1 MPVPDHTGA
10 LARRDP
16 GAGGVLRRRPAPDAD
31 PRVVVVTGGSS
42 GVGRATAHAF
52 AGRGCAVALLARN
65 EIALAAA
72 AEEVRSLGGQALT
85 IPVDVADAGAVEAA
99 ADRVEAELGP
109 IDVWVNAA
117 MATVLA
123 PVHDVSAEELERATD
138 VTYLGTAHGTM
149 AALRRMRPRD
159 QGAIVQVG
167 STLAHRAIPF
177 QAPYCGAKFAVRGFT
192 ESLRTELLRER
203 SGVHVTEVHLSAVNT
218 PHFVVC
224 RSRQGFRSR
233 PVPPIYTP
241 EVAAA
246 GVVWAATHRRRQ
258 LWVGYPAAVGI
269 LASRLLPS
277 IGDRVLAWRGVELQL
292 TSAAVAP
299 GRPDNLFAPVAFDP
313 GTTGPEVGRTWGWSG
328 QLWLSTHRR
337 ALGSAGA
344 ALVAVAVGLRRRR

>member
-1 MPVPDHTGA
+1 MPA
-10 LARRDP
+10 
-16 GAGGVLRRRPAPDAD
+16 
-31 PRVVVVTGGSS
+31 VVVVTGGSS

-52 AGRGCAVALLARN
+52 ARRGCAVALLARN
-65 EIALAAA
+65 EVALAAA
-72 AEEVRSLGGQALT
+72 AEEVRALGGRALT
-85 IPVDVADAGAVEAA
+85 VPVDVADAGAVEAA

-109 IDVWVNAA
+109 VDVWVNAA

-123 PVHDVSAEELERATD
+123 PVQDVAADELQRTTD

-159 QGAIVQVG
+159 RGAIVQVG
-167 STLAHRAIPF
+167 STLAYRAIPY

-192 ESLRTELLRER
+192 ESLRTELLREG

-233 PVPPIYTP
+233 PVPPIFTP

-246 GVVWAATHRRRQ
+246 GVVWAATHRRRE

-269 LASRLLPS
+269 LASRLVPGL
-277 IGDRVLAWRGVELQL
+277 GDRVLAWRGVELQMSR
-292 TSAAVAP
+292 TAVEA
-299 GRPDNLFAPVAFDP
+299 GRPDNLFSPVPFDP

-328 QLWLSTHRR
+328 QLWVSAHRR
-337 ALGSAGA
+337 AAA
-344 ALVAVAVGLRRRR
+344 ALGAGLVALATGAHRRR

>member
-1 MPVPDHTGA
+1 VGP
-10 LARRDP
+10 
-16 GAGGVLRRRPAPDAD
+16 AGGTWSLRRRATPRAD
-31 PRVVVVTGGSS
+31 PHVVVITGGSS

-52 AGRGCAVALLARN
+52 AARGCAIALLARN
-65 EIALAAA
+65 ETALAAA
-72 AEEVRSLGGQALT
+72 AEEVRAAGGRALVV
-85 IPVDVADAGAVEAA
+85 PVDVADAGAVEAA
-99 ADRVEAELGP
+99 AAMVEDELGP

-123 PVHDVSAEELERATD
+123 PVHDVAAEELQRTTD
-138 VTYLGTAHGTM
+138 VTYLGTAHGSM

-159 QGAIVQVG
+159 QGTIVQVG

-192 ESLRTELLRER
+192 ESLRAELLREG

-233 PVPPIYTP
+233 PVPPTFTP

-246 GVVWAATHRRRQ
+246 GVVWAATHRRRE
-258 LWVGYPAAVGI
+258 LWVGYPAVVGI
-269 LASRLLPS
+269 LASRLLPG

-292 TSAAVAP
+292 THTAVVP
-299 GRPDNLFAPVAFDP
+299 GRPDNLFAPVPFDP
-313 GTTGPEVGRTWGWSG
+313 GTTGPGVGRTWGWSG
-328 QLWLSTHRR
+328 QLWLSAHRR
-337 ALGSAGA
+337 ALSAAGGG
-344 ALVAVAVGLRRRR
+344 LAVAAVLLRRR